1 MWDALLLFLRLIR
14 NTAPPSF
21 SSSHRLGLEELG
33 RPFEEQNDTVTQRH
47 PREDWQ
53 HATETAGTATARQK
67 TVQTEENYRRLLLP
81 SEKNNAV
88 SATRRPRSVASRY
101 KSGMSSTPVST
112 PSSPRRYP
120 SPNAGHTSPATGLSL
135 PKRSQ
140 SAERR
145 RPTTPSLRFS
155 ASPSP
160 SPSPSRPSTPASPSS
175 RSTTPVRDR
184 GTEMCSTPQ
193 RLLSNR
199 APNGLWPSIRSLS
212 SSFQSESVVIPVSKR
227 EKLVVNSLDR
237 ATKSPANVA
246 PERKRTPLR
255 GRNSSDQSENSK
267 PLETSNAK
275 VMDQHRWPGMLGGR
289 LSTNALSRSVD
300 VSDKLGR
307 SFLTVASQG
316 DSPKRTNPSPDGATR
331 VTQLSLSESEM
342 AERLSNDGDGILKR
356 DIKSVVKL
364 SSPTSVRHSSVTRS
378 SKTQSLLIPGSRRPS
393 SPSKVLSTPS
403 STARGMLSPVRTR
416 PSTPILLSSN
426 VPSRVGGTPSV
437 LNYIVDVQKGKKNSS
452 HVEEAHQLRLLYN
465 ANLQWCF
472 VNAQAVKTL
481 SNQKMSAEN
490 LVYGVWNNIS
500 KFLDPVI
507 INRIDLQHLELEMK
521 LGMILKEQMAY
532 LEHWVALESEHHS
545 SLSRLVEALN
555 ASTVRLPIKEG
566 AKADVL
572 AVKNAI
578 GSAVDV
584 MQAMSSSIC
593 HLLSKVEGT
602 KSLVSELSCIAA
614 NEKYMLDEC
623 RGLLDVTAAM
633 QVKESSLRTHI
644 IQIGQD
650 GRELVWPTATSQ

>member
-1 MWDALLLFLRLIR
+1 MDICDFKLL
-14 NTAPPSF
+14 
-21 SSSHRLGLEELG
+21 E
-33 RPFEEQNDTVTQRH
+33 
-47 PREDWQ
+47 
-53 HATETAGTATARQK
+53 ATARQN
-67 TVQTEENYRRLLLP
+67 TVRTEENYRRLLLP
-81 SEKNNAV
+81 SERNNAV

-120 SPNAGHTSPATGLSL
+120 SPNAGHTSLATGLSL

-145 RPTTPSLRFS
+145 RPTTPSSRFS
-155 ASPSP
+155 A

-193 RLLSNR
+193 RLFSNR
-199 APNGLWPSIRSLS
+199 APNGLWPSIRSPS

-227 EKLVVNSLDR
+227 EKLVVNSLER
-237 ATKSPANVA
+237 ANKSPGNVA

-300 VSDKLGR
+300 LSDKLGR
-307 SFLTVASQG
+307 SILTVASQG
-316 DSPKRTNPSPDGATR
+316 DSPKRTNPSPNSATR
-331 VTQLSLSESEM
+331 VTQLSLSEM
-342 AERLSNDGDGILKR
+342 AERLSNVGDGILER
-356 DIKSVVKL
+356 DTKSVVNL
-364 SSPTSVRHSSVTRS
+364 SSPTSVRHSSVVTRS

-403 STARGMLSPVRTR
+403 STARGMLSPVRSR

-426 VPSRVGGTPSV
+426 LPSRVGGTPSV
-437 LNYIVDVQKGKKNSS
+437 LNYSVDLRKGKKNSN

-465 ANLQWCF
+465 ANLQWRF

-507 INRIDLQHLELEMK
+507 MNRIDLQHLELEMK

-532 LEHWVALESEHHS
+532 LEHWVALESEHYS
-545 SLSRLVEALN
+545 SLSGLVEALN
-555 ASTVRLPIKEG
+555 ASTIRLPIKEG
-566 AKADVL
+566 AKVVDVL

-578 GSAVDV
+578 GSAVDI

-623 RGLLDVTAAM
+623 RELLDVAASM

-650 GRELVWPTATSQ
+650 ARELV

>member
-1 MWDALLLFLRLIR
+1 MDICDFKLL
-14 NTAPPSF
+14 
-21 SSSHRLGLEELG
+21 E
-33 RPFEEQNDTVTQRH
+33 
-47 PREDWQ
+47 
-53 HATETAGTATARQK
+53 ATARQK

-481 SNQKMSAEN
+481 SNQKMSAE
-490 LVYGVWNNIS
+490 
-500 KFLDPVI
+500 
-507 INRIDLQHLELEMK
+507 HLELEMK
-521 LGMILKEQMAY
+521 LGMILKEQ
-532 LEHWVALESEHHS
+532 
-545 SLSRLVEALN
+545 
-555 ASTVRLPIKEG
+555 
-566 AKADVL
+566 ADVL

>member
-1 MWDALLLFLRLIR
+1 MDICDFKLL
-14 NTAPPSF
+14 
-21 SSSHRLGLEELG
+21 E
-33 RPFEEQNDTVTQRH
+33 
-47 PREDWQ
+47 
-53 HATETAGTATARQK
+53 ATSRQK
-67 TVQTEENYRRLLLP
+67 TVQTEENYRRLLLH
-81 SEKNNAV
+81 SERNNAV

-120 SPNAGHTSPATGLSL
+120 SPNAGHTSLATGLSL

-145 RPTTPSLRFS
+145 RPTTPSSRFS
-155 ASPSP
+155 A

-237 ATKSPANVA
+237 GNKSPGNVA

-300 VSDKLGR
+300 LSDKLGR

-316 DSPKRTNPSPDGATR
+316 DSPKRTNPSPDIATR
-331 VTQLSLSESEM
+331 VTQLSLSEM
-342 AERLSNDGDGILKR
+342 AERLSNVGDGILER
-356 DIKSVVKL
+356 DAKSVVNL

-403 STARGMLSPVRTR
+403 STARGMLSPVRSR

-437 LNYIVDVQKGKKNSS
+437 LNYIVDVRKGKKNSN

-465 ANLQWCF
+465 ANLQWRF

-481 SNQKMSAEN
+481 SNQKMSAEVVTIRR
-490 LVYGVWNNIS
+490 LYKNIT
-500 KFLDPVI
+500 L
-507 INRIDLQHLELEMK
+507 INR
-521 LGMILKEQMAY
+521 
-532 LEHWVALESEHHS
+532 
-545 SLSRLVEALN
+545 
-555 ASTVRLPIKEG
+555 
-566 AKADVL
+566 
-572 AVKNAI
+572 
-578 GSAVDV
+578 
-584 MQAMSSSIC
+584 
-593 HLLSKVEGT
+593 
-602 KSLVSELSCIAA
+602 
-614 NEKYMLDEC
+614 
-623 RGLLDVTAAM
+623 
-633 QVKESSLRTHI
+633 
-644 IQIGQD
+644 
-650 GRELVWPTATSQ
+650 